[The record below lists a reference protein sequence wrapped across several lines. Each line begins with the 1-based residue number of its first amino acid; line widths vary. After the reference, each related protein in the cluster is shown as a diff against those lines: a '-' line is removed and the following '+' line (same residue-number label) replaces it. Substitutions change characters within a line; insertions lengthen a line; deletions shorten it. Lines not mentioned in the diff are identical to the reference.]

1 MALEKV
7 VEVDQIEVKG
17 EYSIQVRQATKVLD
31 DGKQIGGVSYHRHV
45 VHPNSSLDNEDAK
58 VAKIAEA
65 LFDDDCKQAWQLQ
78 QNGYPSGDPSDSWTL
93 AQLQKYC
100 DSRRIEHYPE
110 AVEEVEAQDAVLDE
124 DGEEVSPAV
133 EAVEAQDAD
142 TKASLLAAIEEASE
156 E

>member
-17 EYSIQVRQATKVLD
+17 EYSIQVRQATNVLD

-65 LFDDDCKQAWQLQ
+65 LFDDDCKEAWQLSQ
-78 QNGYPSGDPSDSWTL
+78 HGYPSGDPSDSWSK
-93 AQLQKYC
+93 AQLGKYC
-100 DSRRIEHYPE
+100 DSRSIDYNAMNAEG
-110 AVEEVEAQDAVLDE
+110 QGGDSKAVLLE
-124 DGEEVSPAV
+124 KIA
-133 EAVEAQDAD
+133 
-142 TKASLLAAIEEASE
+142 EASDK
-156 E
+156 

>member
-58 VAKIAEA
+58 VAKIADS
-65 LFDDDCKQAWQLQ
+65 LFDDDCKEAWQLSQ
-78 QNGYPSGDPSDSWTL
+78 HGYPSGDPSDSWSK
-93 AQLQKYC
+93 AQLGKYC
-100 DSRRIEHYPE
+100 DSRSIDYNAMNAEG
-110 AVEEVEAQDAVLDE
+110 QGGD
-124 DGEEVSPAV
+124 S
-133 EAVEAQDAD
+133 
-142 TKASLLAAIEEASE
+142 KAELLEKIAAASE

>member
-58 VAKIAEA
+58 VKKIAEA
-65 LFDDDCKQAWQLQ
+65 LFDDDCKEAWQLQ
-78 QNGYPSGDPSDSWTL
+78 QHGYPSGDPSDSWSK
-93 AQLQKYC
+93 AQLGKYC
-100 DSRRIEHYPE
+100 DSRSIDYNAMNAEG
-110 AVEEVEAQDAVLDE
+110 QGGD
-124 DGEEVSPAV
+124 S
-133 EAVEAQDAD
+133 
-142 TKASLLAAIEEASE
+142 KAKLLEKIAEASDE
-156 E
+156 

>member
-7 VEVDQIEVKG
+7 VETDLIEIKG

-65 LFDDDCKQAWQLQ
+65 LFDDDCKEAWQLSQ
-78 QNGYPSGDPSDSWTL
+78 HGYPSGDPSDSWSK
-93 AQLQKYC
+93 AQLGKYC
-100 DSRRIEHYPE
+100 DSRSIDYNAMNAEG
-110 AVEEVEAQDAVLDE
+110 QGGD
-124 DGEEVSPAV
+124 S
-133 EAVEAQDAD
+133 
-142 TKASLLAAIEEASE
+142 KAELLEKIASASNE
-156 E
+156 

>member
-65 LFDDDCKQAWQLQ
+65 LFDDDCKEAWQLSQ
-78 QNGYPSGDPSDSWTL
+78 HGYPSGDPSDSWSK
-93 AQLQKYC
+93 AQLGKYC
-100 DSRRIEHYPE
+100 SSRGIDYNAMNAEGQGGDSKAELLEKI
-110 AVEEVEAQDAVLDE
+110 AAASDE
-124 DGEEVSPAV
+124 
-133 EAVEAQDAD
+133 
-142 TKASLLAAIEEASE
+142 
-156 E
+156 